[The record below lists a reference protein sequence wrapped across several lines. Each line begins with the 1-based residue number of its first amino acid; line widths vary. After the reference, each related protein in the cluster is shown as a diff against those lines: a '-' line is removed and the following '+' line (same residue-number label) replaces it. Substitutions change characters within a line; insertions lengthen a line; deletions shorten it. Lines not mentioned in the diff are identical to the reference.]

1 MLVPSLEARTR
12 SEVCE
17 GGGISGNEVVNHRVM
32 GEGTLVRSPRV
43 YLAAEVT
50 GSSPSSVVY
59 RRPGHIDIRRRMGRG
74 SLLSLPSRE
83 LAFLHES
90 STEGL
95 GVWVLAAFCEV
106 SLKDVQC

>member
-12 SEVCE
+12 SEVGE

-32 GEGTLVRSPRV
+32 GEGTLVRS
-43 YLAAEVT
+43 T

-59 RRPGHIDIRRRMGRG
+59 RRPGHIDIRRRMGGG